1 MKRNGGFILYD
12 SLSCFITFCSKFH
25 NFFQH
30 NFTIA
35 GPGALLTAY
44 HLSLCSEHR
53 WNKFDTVGRLYFPVS
68 ITFAHFRMTSKIM
81 ITYKRKRV
89 TSQDHTADDTLF
101 DSSPAASSNVVAS
114 NLPPKFEGHAENTIA
129 NEDNFVRILSCFSS
143 CLYCYLTL

>member
-1 MKRNGGFILYD
+1 MKKNCGLILYN
-12 SLSCFITFCSKFH
+12 SLSFFITFRSTFH
-25 NFFQH
+25 NLFQH
-30 NFTIA
+30 NFTTIA
-35 GPGALLTAY
+35 GTLLTVTAC

-89 TSQDHTADDTLF
+89 TSQDHTAGDTLF

-143 CLYCYLTL
+143 C